1 MVRYSLFLMDANVI
15 VSKET
20 AQHSQVFYLSSPLKM
35 TEIKKEKRICL
46 EEVLGIA
53 IKSLST

>member
-46 EEVLGIA
+46 E
-53 IKSLST
+53 